1 MNDGY
6 DLFEALFSSEN
17 GKEIE
22 ETYNKIFGETPEIAS
37 KEEQEFDELLIR
49 MHKHKQKD
57 E

>member
-22 ETYNKIFGETPEIAS
+22 ETYNKIFVETPENAS
-37 KEEQEFDELLIR
+37 KEEQEFDE
-49 MHKHKQKD
+49 
-57 E
+57 

>member
-1 MNDGY
+1 MDDGY
-6 DLFEALFSSEN
+6 DLFKALFSSEN